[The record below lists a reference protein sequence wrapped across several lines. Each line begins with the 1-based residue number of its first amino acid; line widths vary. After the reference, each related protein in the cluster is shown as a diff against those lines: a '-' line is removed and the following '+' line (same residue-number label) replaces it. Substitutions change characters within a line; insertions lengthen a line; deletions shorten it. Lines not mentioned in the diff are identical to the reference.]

1 MHCRGPR
8 GQLRMEWSA
17 SSVFMEPIMRVAHS
31 AALALLAL
39 VAAAPAAAYECYVIV
54 DRNNEVVYQ
63 DVTPPIDLSSEGAGS
78 RDSIRA
84 RGQQLV
90 TLDTQSCPAIDRGH
104 LTGKGGPASVEEIV
118 AGMRPAVPYGIGGRT
133 APRTVDNGIHLP
145 SISVPR
151 ATGGGVSVGGPPSG
165 TSVR

>member
-1 MHCRGPR
+1 
-8 GQLRMEWSA
+8 
-17 SSVFMEPIMRVAHS
+17 MEPIMRVAHS
-31 AALALLAL
+31 AALALVAL

-78 RDSIRA
+78 RDGIRA

-90 TLDTQSCPAIDRGH
+90 TLDSQSCPAIDRGH

-151 ATGGGVSVGGPPSG
+151 ATGGGMSVGGPPSG
-165 TSVR
+165 MSVR

>member
-1 MHCRGPR
+1 MG
-8 GQLRMEWSA
+8 S
-17 SSVFMEPIMRVAHS
+17 IMRIAHS
-31 AALALLAL
+31 AALALVAL

-54 DRNNEVVYQ
+54 DKNNDVVYQ

-78 RDSIRA
+78 RDGIRA
-84 RGQQLV
+84 RGQQLI

-145 SISVPR
+145 AISVPR
-151 ATGGGVSVGGPPSG
+151 ATGGGMSVGGPVSG
-165 TSVR
+165 MSVR

>member
-1 MHCRGPR
+1 
-8 GQLRMEWSA
+8 
-17 SSVFMEPIMRVAHS
+17 MEPIMRVAHS

-78 RDSIRA
+78 RDALRA

-90 TLDTQSCPAIDRGH
+90 TLDSRSCPAIDRGH
-104 LTGKGGPASVEEIV
+104 MNGKGGPASVEEIV
-118 AGMRPAVPYGIGGRT
+118 AGMRPAIPYGIGGRPSSRT
-133 APRTVDNGIHLP
+133 ADDLPTISAPR
-145 SISVPR
+145 
-151 ATGGGVSVGGPPSG
+151 AVGSG
-165 TSVR
+165 TSPRASVPGVSYR